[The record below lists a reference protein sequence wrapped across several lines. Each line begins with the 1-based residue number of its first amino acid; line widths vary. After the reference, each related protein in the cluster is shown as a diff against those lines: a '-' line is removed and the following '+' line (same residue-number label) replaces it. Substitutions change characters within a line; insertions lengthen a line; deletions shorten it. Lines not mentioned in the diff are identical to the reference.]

1 MDSLITENPDSALA
15 ELQRIHPAKTDNKGI
30 RMKYILLLSM
40 AEDRCYKPRSQDSL
54 ISKAIRYYEDQSS
67 PQLLQMAYYLQGRIY
82 TDLGDDSEAMKYFY
96 KALDLKYKPINN
108 NALGRIYSQLGYIF
122 ITQRLYQESLNA
134 YKKAFSYYQKERNT
148 KIYAKALLDIGWG
161 LIGMER
167 YEEGENYFQKS
178 YAYALKNQDEQT
190 IARILH
196 ARIEAFLFCNDL
208 KNTERVLLQS
218 NHILKERNMEAS
230 FYITWADYYNK
241 INQPDSATKYN
252 NKAIDEGNL
261 YTANR
266 ASYNLF
272 IIYSEQKKYEKAIRM
287 ANQFIIGKD
296 SIDEQVNMQALKRIQ
311 AVYDYTKI
319 EKERNV
325 LTIKNKERLSMIYLV
340 VGLSMI
346 LLLSAYFVYF
356 CYRKKRDYELLQ
368 NRQLLTLEKMRGKQ
382 IYNQMQNLIAEKDKL
397 QEQIS
402 QLKKEDKE
410 FTKLKEEKDYLEAE
424 LLGVQSQYDTM
435 KLMESKFLLSPIY
448 QYIHKEPEETLKL
461 KTEDWKEIKR
471 WLDAAYNNFTTRLFV
486 YWPRLS
492 ESEFH
497 LCCLVKMA
505 VPVKRIAVI
514 EHKAPNSISS
524 ARNRLMKKVSV
535 HLEEG
540 ISLDIFLAD
549 L

>member
-1 MDSLITENPDSALA
+1 
-15 ELQRIHPAKTDNKGI
+15 
-30 RMKYILLLSM
+30 
-40 AEDRCYKPRSQDSL
+40 
-54 ISKAIRYYEDQSS
+54 
-67 PQLLQMAYYLQGRIY
+67 
-82 TDLGDDSEAMKYFY
+82 
-96 KALDLKYKPINN
+96 
-108 NALGRIYSQLGYIF
+108 
-122 ITQRLYQESLNA
+122 
-134 YKKAFSYYQKERNT
+134 
-148 KIYAKALLDIGWG
+148 
-161 LIGMER
+161 
-167 YEEGENYFQKS
+167 
-178 YAYALKNQDEQT
+178 
-190 IARILH
+190 
-196 ARIEAFLFCNDL
+196 
-208 KNTERVLLQS
+208 
-218 NHILKERNMEAS
+218 
-230 FYITWADYYNK
+230 
-241 INQPDSATKYN
+241 
-252 NKAIDEGNL
+252 
-261 YTANR
+261 
-266 ASYNLF
+266 
-272 IIYSEQKKYEKAIRM
+272 M

-356 CYRKKRDYELLQ
+356 RYRKKRDYELLQ

-410 FTKLKEEKDYLEAE
+410 FTKLKEKKDYLEAE